1 MDLSPYR
8 TAIVTAAAS
17 TNMTTRATVKAEL
30 EITDNASDARI
41 DALIGQASATC
52 ISYLNRTI
60 AQETVTDYFR
70 RGRARGCSGVVNI
83 VGSLWLSRW
92 PVSSITGVTEDGAA
106 LDSVDWELNGD
117 TGQLWRLDDD
127 DRIHWS
133 AAKIAVTY
141 AGGYTMITDLP
152 PDLERACISL
162 VKLQWFAGRRDPMV
176 KSETVPGVYEVAY
189 GFGGITADN
198 ELPPEISGLLNAY
211 RRISI

>member
-17 TNMTTRATVKAEL
+17 TDMTTRATVKAEL
-30 EITDNASDARI
+30 EITDNASDAKI

-52 ISYLNRTI
+52 TSYLNRTI

-70 RGRARGCSGVVNI
+70 RDRARGCSGVINA

-92 PVSSITGVTEDGAA
+92 PVSSISAIVEDGVT
-106 LDSVDWELNGD
+106 LDTTGYELNSN

-127 DRIHWS
+127 DRTRWS
-133 AAKIAVTY
+133 ATKITITY
-141 AGGYTMITDLP
+141 VGGYTMITELP
-152 PDLERACISL
+152 PDLERACLSL
-162 VKLQWFAGRRDPMV
+162 VKLQWFATKRDPLV
-176 KSETVPGVYEVAY
+176 RQENIPGVYEVAY

-198 ELPPEISGLLNAY
+198 ELPPEITGLLNAY